1 MSFISFQVSFIA
13 SQTRES
19 TSKTGR
25 YLLGTISNSHP
36 FVISVLLE
44 NVNATLDT
52 IGKVNI

>member
-1 MSFISFQVSFIA
+1 MNFISFQVSFIA

-44 NVNATLDT
+44 NVDATLDT